1 MEEVNILVIGA
12 GVIGLSVAQKLSKN
26 FEDIVVV
33 ETEKSFGRHT
43 SSRNSEVLHSG
54 IYYPQN
60 SLKAELC
67 VAGNKLLYEFAEIN
81 KIPFQKCGKL
91 VVATSEN
98 EIPELHKLQENG
110 EKNGVKNLQIIGNE
124 ECNELEPQ
132 IKAIKALLVPTTGII
147 DTHKLMT
154 KLSKI
159 AEKNGAFII
168 YEMEVIGI
176 KKNGDKY
183 EVKFSNGEIFLA
195 NYVINSAGLFSDKIA
210 EMVGIDLQKNRLKL
224 HWCKGEYYKTTKLEK
239 IKKLIYPLPSKH
251 FLGIH
256 LTINLNGEIRFGP
269 NAYFVNDLDYK
280 MSENNKDEFLQAISR
295 YLPISAENLHLD
307 DCGIRAKLQAENETF
322 RDFYI
327 AEETEK
333 GYPNF
338 INLIGIESP
347 GLTSCL
353 SIAEKVEKLIRH

>member
-1 MEEVNILVIGA
+1 MEQVNILVIGA
-12 GVIGLSVAQKLSKN
+12 GVVGLSIAQKLSEN

-43 SSRNSEVLHSG
+43 SSRNSEVIHSG

-67 VAGNKLLYEFAEIN
+67 VNGNKLLYEFAKIN
-81 KIPFQKCGKL
+81 KIPHQKCGKY
-91 VVATSEN
+91 VVATAEN
-98 EIPELHKLQENG
+98 EEQKLFKLQQ
-110 EKNGVKNLQIIGNE
+110 NGVQNSVENLTIISNQE
-124 ECNELEPQ
+124 ILADIPQ
-132 IKAIKALLVPTTGII
+132 LNTTKALMVPSTGII
-147 DTHKLMT
+147 DTHKLME
-154 KLSKI
+154 KLGKI

-168 YEMEVIGI
+168 YEMEVIAI
-176 KKNGDKY
+176 KQSGDKY
-183 EVKFSNGEIFLA
+183 EIKFSNGEIFLA

-210 EMVGIDLQKNRLKL
+210 EMVGINLQKNNLKL
-224 HWCKGEYYKTTKLEK
+224 HWCKGEYYKTTKLK
-239 IKKLIYPLPSKH
+239 GIKKLIYPLPSEQ

-256 LTINLNGEIRFGP
+256 LTINLNGEVRFGP
-269 NAYFVNDLDYK
+269 NAYFVDDLNYK
-280 MSENNKDEFLQAISR
+280 MNENNKDEFLRAINR
-295 YLPISAENLHLD
+295 YLPISVENLQLD
-307 DCGIRAKLQAENETF
+307 DCGIRAKLQTENESF

-327 AEETEK
+327 AEETAK

-353 SIAEKVEKLIRH
+353 SIAEKVKKLIEH